1 MTRPTDKRSPH
12 LKSVRPKDPNIKS
25 YGEWFPANQDF
36 YKRFRRWLKE
46 GGYSDA
52 VVKRYGTAAR
62 IALGWLDK
70 PYYLIDPQDDLD
82 HVRTYITSHYESKST
97 RATYLYGIGRLEAY
111 LRLRCHKPASQK
123 QINWDTFVGSL
134 PSWLA
139 EDVRTYVAHCRRAW
153 VPEQQHETTLT
164 LLSHATLF
172 LRWAAGRTTLNDLE
186 DLTPALWF
194 EYLDQRLEAGI
205 SPATVNVELSRLQD
219 FLRFLAEQD
228 RTICQRTLRIE
239 SLKQGPTLPRDVP
252 LDTIR
257 RLWEEI
263 EKDANSS
270 HGRIRYFG
278 VLDRA
283 WFLSMVHCGLR
294 TCEVRRLQLSDL
306 DLDTLRVRVEQS
318 KGLKDRVVFLSQAAL
333 EALKAYLALRGS
345 MPTDHVFI
353 YHHQPLTRAYCRHRL
368 HTYSNR
374 CGVHVTPHQ
383 LRHTCATLLINAGAP
398 VLTVQAILGHKHI
411 DTTLGYTRL
420 YDATVA
426 ADYYRAINQVE
437 TRMELEESETAPP
450 PDIGQL
456 LALLDSLQAGTLNE
470 TQRETVSTLRAG
482 LLALAGREHEAIE
495 RDTENTNLK
504 EMLPSHPYPI
514 LEPRPH
520 AAAHCGR

>member
-1 MTRPTDKRSPH
+1 MTCPTDGRGSRP
-12 LKSVRPKDPNIKS
+12 KSVHTKNPDIKP
-25 YGEWFPANQDF
+25 YGKWFPANQDF
-36 YKRFRRWLKE
+36 YKRFRRWMKE
-46 GGYSDA
+46 GGYSDT
-52 VVKRYGTAAR
+52 VVANYGTAVR

-82 HVRTYITSHYESKST
+82 HVRVYIISHYENEHT
-97 RATYLYGIGRLEAY
+97 RATCLRGLARLETY
-111 LRLRCHKPASQK
+111 LRLRCHKPAPKK

-134 PSWLA
+134 PNWLA
-139 EDVRTYVAHCRRAW
+139 EDVRAYIAHCRRAW
-153 VPEQQHETTLT
+153 VPEQQHETTIT
-164 LLSHATLF
+164 LLSHTTLF
-172 LRWAAGRTTLNDLE
+172 LRWAVEQTPLDDLS
-186 DLTPALWF
+186 DLTPNLWF
-194 EYLDQRLEAGI
+194 EYLDRRLETGI
-205 SPATVNVELSRLQD
+205 SAGTVNVELSRLQD

-239 SLKQGPTLPRDVP
+239 PLKQGPTLPRDVS
-252 LDTIR
+252 LDSIR

-278 VLDRA
+278 VMDRA
-283 WFLSMVHCGLR
+283 WFLLMVHCGLR

-306 DLDTLRVRVEQS
+306 DLDTPRVRIEQS
-318 KGLKDRVVFLSQAAL
+318 KGLKDRVVFLSQATL

-374 CGVHVTPHQ
+374 CGMHVTPHQ

-426 ADYYRAINQVE
+426 ADYYRAINQIE
-437 TRMELEESETAPP
+437 TQMERKESEAAPP

-456 LALLDSLQAGTLNE
+456 LALLDSLQGGTLNE
-470 TQRETVSTLRAG
+470 AQRETASVLRAG
-482 LLALAGREHEAIE
+482 LLALIGREPEAAGRDA
-495 RDTENTNLK
+495 ENANPKKT
-504 EMLPSHPYPI
+504 PPPHPYPI
-514 LEPRPH
+514 LELRPH
-520 AAAHCGR
+520 VTAHCGR